1 MTGRGG
7 LGNPRGVRGTGKHGS
22 EGVNGGGQ
30 WSDGLNPT
38 RQRGFSVQKRIETP
52 TLNDMKAK
60 QGAIVSKFMTFMNR
74 KDTAM
79 IELYERNFY
88 IRRPGWD
95 SLANFV
101 YSDLCPTDVL
111 RQSVQD
117 VQFHPVKMIL
127 FIKFRNEGAKNI
139 VVDRLQS
146 PTGVFWTEYGVH
158 VKGHSLDANVK
169 LIRILGVSPETTS
182 EEIKS
187 TFLEV
192 GIGEVVDL
200 RKGLLDPKRMP
211 GVTNGTWLVR
221 VRITDPNKVIPPYI
235 IRRDEGELWSLNF
248 DGRRFVCWKCGS
260 SDHIGDKCRDQER
273 TFEEV
278 FGDDKGPDAPIS
290 WAAVVRG
297 SSDFNDSFRTKRDE
311 IAKKIQLSN
320 KEKGRKEGLLTD
332 STPVVASVSS
342 SATNELETKSTENVD
357 DILGIS
363 LDNISLQSETET
375 PEHEKVEKFL
385 KQSSTGVKGVNG
397 NEASEGLIER
407 ITSDEE
413 KRMEIDIEGGC
424 DMSVPST
431 TRVEGS
437 DQNQGKDSKV
447 SIDSIDPI
455 LLGPLPVDK
464 SFERI
469 FGLGATKLA
478 LQFESEGRGSIC
490 NISEKASEGDEVDGG
505 LIPLDSSTPD
515 KAKKRFRGDEVVTP
529 DKSDNGVTSENF
541 GNIESF
547 ALDSKKQKMGN
558 SSTENLA
565 LEKGGLL
572 NNDAGGISS
581 SVSAEN
587 LQLGVT
593 VSSDL
598 NTDSVLKQGQ

>member
-1 MTGRGG
+1 
-7 LGNPRGVRGTGKHGS
+7 
-22 EGVNGGGQ
+22 
-30 WSDGLNPT
+30 
-38 RQRGFSVQKRIETP
+38 
-52 TLNDMKAK
+52 MK
-60 QGAIVSKFMTFMNR
+60 FPPP
-74 KDTAM
+74 
-79 IELYERNFY
+79 FY

-127 FIKFRNEGAKNI
+127 FIKFRNEGAKKI

-192 GIGEVVDL
+192 EIGEVVDL

-342 SATNELETKSTENVD
+342 SATK
-357 DILGIS
+357 
-363 LDNISLQSETET
+363 
-375 PEHEKVEKFL
+375 
-385 KQSSTGVKGVNG
+385 
-397 NEASEGLIER
+397 
-407 ITSDEE
+407 
-413 KRMEIDIEGGC
+413 
-424 DMSVPST
+424 
-431 TRVEGS
+431 
-437 DQNQGKDSKV
+437 
-447 SIDSIDPI
+447 
-455 LLGPLPVDK
+455 
-464 SFERI
+464 
-469 FGLGATKLA
+469 
-478 LQFESEGRGSIC
+478 
-490 NISEKASEGDEVDGG
+490 
-505 LIPLDSSTPD
+505 
-515 KAKKRFRGDEVVTP
+515 
-529 DKSDNGVTSENF
+529 
-541 GNIESF
+541 
-547 ALDSKKQKMGN
+547 
-558 SSTENLA
+558 
-565 LEKGGLL
+565 
-572 NNDAGGISS
+572 
-581 SVSAEN
+581 
-587 LQLGVT
+587 
-593 VSSDL
+593 
-598 NTDSVLKQGQ
+598 